1 MKLQEYRKK
10 ENKTQQDI
18 ANDLGVFQSVIQK
31 WESGETIPRPESMQ
45 KIIAYTKGEVTA
57 NDFYGVEVAD
67 DKKDN

>member
-57 NDFYGVEVAD
+57 NDFYGVEE
-67 DKKDN
+67 

>member
-10 ENKTQQDI
+10 ENKTQQDM

-57 NDFYGVEVAD
+57 NDFYGVEVVD
-67 DKKDN
+67 DKKNI

>member
-10 ENKTQQDI
+10 ENKTQQDM

-31 WESGETIPRPESMQ
+31 WESSETIPRPESMQ

-57 NDFYGVEVAD
+57 NDFYGVEVVD
-67 DKKDN
+67 DKKNI

>member
-57 NDFYGVEVAD
+57 NDFYGVNN
-67 DKKDN
+67 DKKNI